1 MTPCTKK
8 RTRASS
14 SLNEG
19 TPPEVTDETKR
30 VYVIDD
36 DQAVLDIIQIMLRQ
50 AGYDVQT
57 YQSSARFAEDSP
69 QLIPGV
75 VVMDQVMKQIVRVLL
90 VTALPRTCLG
100 VSAMNSGAA
109 TVLERTFHRQDLIEA
124 VEEGFRQLQAAG
136 SQGRL
141 LPPVLSEKE
150 SYLDQL
156 SAREREVIQLVCLG
170 ETNKAIAIQLGIS
183 SKTIEKHRS
192 AAMKKLKVKSLVS
205 LVRLVERG

>member
-1 MTPCTKK
+1 MTPSTKK

-14 SLNEG
+14 SVNEG

-36 DQAVLDIIQIMLRQ
+36 DQAVLDVIQIMLRQ

-69 QLIPGV
+69 LLIPGV
-75 VVMDQVMKQIVRVLL
+75 VVMDQVIKQIVRVLL
-90 VTALPRTCLG
+90 VTALPRTGPC
-100 VSAMNSGAA
+100 VTAMNSGAA
-109 TVLERTFHRQDLIEA
+109 TVLDRTFHRQDLIEA
-124 VEEGFRQLQAAG
+124 VEEGFRQLQDAG
-136 SQGRL
+136 SQGRM

-150 SYLDQL
+150 SYLNQL